1 MSLIYFENLYINF
14 QMQIYD
20 ILGFSKSSID
30 YFDAFYNQ

>member
-20 ILGFSKSSID
+20 ILGFNKSLID